1 MDISP
6 TSTSNSFRKNRMAA
20 FLKLVDEY
28 VEVNQ
33 SCTILDL
40 GGTVEY
46 WQTWGSAFDLSKVE
60 VLCINTFDQLA
71 SPEMPNVRCVKGNAC
86 NLSDY
91 QDQEFD
97 IVFSN
102 SCIEHVG
109 GWRAM
114 SEFASEVRRVGKS
127 YFIQTP
133 NFWFPIE
140 AHARMPFIHW
150 LPDQIT
156 YRLHLL
162 TKAGYYPKADS
173 VNSAMQIVEDAKLL
187 DFNQMQCLFSDAE
200 IRREKFMGVTKAL
213 IAVRHP
219 KVVARSKADP
229 RIDNVEKVGADTER
243 TVASVG

>member
-6 TSTSNSFRKNRMAA
+6 TSTSNSFRKNRMGA

-28 VEVNQ
+28 VAANQ

-46 WQTWGSAFDLSKVE
+46 WQTWASAFDLSRVE

-71 SPEMPNVRCVKGNAC
+71 SSDMPNVRCVKGNAC
-86 NLSDY
+86 DLSDY
-91 QDQEFD
+91 QDQQFD

-114 SEFASEVRRVGKS
+114 SDFAAEVRRVGKS

-162 TKAGYYPKADS
+162 TKTGFYPKADS
-173 VNSAMQIVEDAKLL
+173 VNSAMQIVEDARLL

-200 IRREKFMGVTKAL
+200 IRREKFMGFTKAL
-213 IAVRHP
+213 VAVRHP
-219 KVVARSKADP
+219 TVVARNERGP
-229 RIDNVEKVGADTER
+229 RNDNAQLSSPDKDRVLAHVG
-243 TVASVG
+243 